1 VCVYAS
7 KILFSCPLNRLRSG
21 STIAEMEYMRNRT
34 NMCILKTY
42 LSFVVWKNLG
52 GGGVCIAHCVDLYHT
67 KKKIVPTFES
77 MSDQVRSHH

>member
-21 STIAEMEYMRNRT
+21 STTGEMECMRNRT

-42 LSFVVWKNLG
+42 LSSVMWKNLG
-52 GGGVCIAHCVDLYHT
+52 GGGGALHIVGFFIIR
-67 KKKIVPTFES
+67 KKIVPTFES
-77 MSDQVRSHH
+77 LSDEVRSHH